1 MDEVIRIYNPK
12 GNYLVAEVPKKIEEE
27 PVKRIV
33 NKKEKRYSTLNGIF
47 EEYKKE
53 EKELREKYPLF
64 NLFYNYLAAGVLV
77 ALLICSIICGVQAR
91 NEHKVRSLVAIAMA
105 DYDAEQQAIQLAAE
119 EARQQEIEKAAT
131 AETTI
136 MKNEANY
143 IAKLLYGARHFE
155 DKYGYSTDD
164 FMTLAWCVLNR
175 VDNKAFPNTV
185 KDVVQQDKQW
195 VGYSDANDVT
205 DKFFKIAYT
214 AVEEWHHN
222 DIKPIT
228 NDYAWAELTSR
239 GCYLKNDYEA
249 GVYSIRW
256 RYSS

>member
-1 MDEVIRIYNPK
+1 MDEAIRIYRPRK
-12 GNYLVAEVPKKIEEE
+12 DVLVASLPKRPVAVEEKKRSIYSKE
-27 PVKRIV
+27 PWYVTL
-33 NKKEKRYSTLNGIF
+33 KEIF
-47 EEYKKE
+47 DKQKKE
-53 EKELREKYPLF
+53 EKELSEKYPLF
-64 NLFYNYLAAGVLV
+64 NLFYNWLAVIMMIALV
-77 ALLICSIICGVQAR
+77 IGFISWGVQVR
-91 NEHKVRSLVAIAMA
+91 NNKKVASLVATAMA
-105 DYDAEQQAIQLAAE
+105 DFQAEQQAAE
-119 EARQQEIEKAAT
+119 DVRQEEIAKAA
-131 AETTI
+131 ASETTI

-185 KDVVQQDKQW
+185 KEVVQQEKQW
-195 VGYSDANDVT
+195 VGYSDSNEIT
-205 DKFFKIAYT
+205 DKFYKIAYS

-222 DIKPIT
+222 DVKPVT
-228 NDYAWAELTSR
+228 NDYAWAELISR

-256 RYSS
+256 RYSQ